1 MAPLNAEEPCSL
13 TQLLV
18 YFLRLGTLGF
28 GGPIALAGR
37 MDKDLV
43 EERHWISRQDY
54 VEGLAFSQLS
64 PSPLAAQLAVYIR
77 WGRAGRRGAA
87 PVAFSF
93 IAPSFT
99 MTIANAAAF

>member
-1 MAPLNAEEPCSL
+1 MAPSQTQEPCSL

-43 EERHWISRQDY
+43 EERRWVLRQDY

-64 PSPLAAQLAVYIR
+64 RARSPLNLR
-77 WGRAGRRGAA
+77 CTSDG
-87 PVAFSF
+87 
-93 IAPSFT
+93 
-99 MTIANAAAF
+99 